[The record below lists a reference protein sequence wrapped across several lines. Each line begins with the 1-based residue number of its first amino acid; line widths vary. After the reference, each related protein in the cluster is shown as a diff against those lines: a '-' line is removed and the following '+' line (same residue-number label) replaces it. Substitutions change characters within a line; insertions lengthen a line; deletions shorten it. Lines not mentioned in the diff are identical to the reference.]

1 MGWAHCGLDSEGR
14 EIGYAIP
21 ATCDQRGCDKKID
34 RGLSYACGNMHGSE
48 PGCEKYF
55 CEKHL
60 HYTETD
66 DDDWIFYCSE
76 CVKEMRK
83 LKS

>member
-1 MGWAHCGLDSEGR
+1 MSRELTGEGGGFYADEKCHRCGVCCGATDGHPCEHLKYDS
-14 EIGYAIP
+14 
-21 ATCDQRGCDKKID
+21 
-34 RGLSYACGNMHGSE
+34 
-48 PGCEKYF
+48 EKYF